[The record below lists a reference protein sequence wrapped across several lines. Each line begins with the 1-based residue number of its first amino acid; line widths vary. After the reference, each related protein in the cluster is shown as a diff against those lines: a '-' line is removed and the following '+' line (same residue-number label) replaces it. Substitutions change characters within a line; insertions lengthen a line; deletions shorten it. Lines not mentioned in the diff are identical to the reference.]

1 MIKHTFLRN
10 KYFDYFVDFLN
21 GLPLNV
27 ARSLQKVLK
36 QFFSS
41 EMTFAGFP
49 LLPPSLFT
57 RLPCASVPA
66 SSQRH
71 VLLIPKQ
78 ISQHFFSIF
87 PHLHFT
93 QYTGSFHYA
102 INICAPGKHN
112 NLLHKMDQCERGL
125 SQPRSSW
132 PAGGPDG
139 QSAFVPYLAIY
150 SPLLSCNVLTY
161 LLMEKYLKLTRIEP
175 GRCL

>member
-1 MIKHTFLRN
+1 MNVCEVCAWSSVRCNTFQTKSFWITLAGVVAHEHRRQVTGSKPGTNFPTSLDQNWFTRQLGRAQKFKHTFLRN

-71 VLLIPKQ
+71 VLLIPK
-78 ISQHFFSIF
+78 
-87 PHLHFT
+87 
-93 QYTGSFHYA
+93 
-102 INICAPGKHN
+102 
-112 NLLHKMDQCERGL
+112 
-125 SQPRSSW
+125 
-132 PAGGPDG
+132 
-139 QSAFVPYLAIY
+139 
-150 SPLLSCNVLTY
+150 
-161 LLMEKYLKLTRIEP
+161 
-175 GRCL
+175 